1 MERTVFGIPVKV
13 SSFASRRNVLV
24 IGLICLTGIAVMGC
38 SDNKDNW
45 LADLS
50 NPFLG
55 KWQSD
60 IPSAGMTLIFD
71 YKTDGTF
78 DYEIPGLPADQGGK
92 GSGGYLVNG
101 NVMVTYL
108 ESEGAAGYIFKVVN
122 NDTIDVTEID
132 EVKEGGELVLGNT
145 APFTRVA
152 GSPVNKENKP
162 FVLSNFLIG
171 NWSALIPNEQ
181 DPEHPYDTIQEY
193 RQDGSAQFTLL
204 PDYVFPK
211 AYYCV
216 IGDVLITF
224 TPGENEYE
232 SFVFIVNNDG
242 TLTGRELLAVE
253 NGNRTLGVTA
263 TYNPVDPADVSKKV
277 ISASANRAGLYFLA
291 TPDTAEYAEATA
303 LIKSHG
309 FTWATNLA
317 VPNESTSDFV
327 TGKTNQLTADGS
339 GFKFSLKTNPAPDS
353 LRAAIGFNSI
363 FMFTAEDDNLGT
375 TYASLVSALDG
386 LDEYEGGWVLPE
398 ASVLTGLGIRVYT
411 TYSGAVKDITEKISF
426 GINVTDKA
434 NGLMFSY
441 GAVMVDKASTSFE
454 SEGYLLN
461 ASGEEEHIWSDETA
475 DNVITADWWIGK
487 SS

>member
-1 MERTVFGIPVKV
+1 
-13 SSFASRRNVLV
+13 
-24 IGLICLTGIAVMGC
+24 
-38 SDNKDNW
+38 
-45 LADLS
+45 
-50 NPFLG
+50 
-55 KWQSD
+55 
-60 IPSAGMTLIFD
+60 MTLIFD

-78 DYEIPGLPADQGGK
+78 DYEIPGLPADQGGA

-132 EVKEGGELVLGNT
+132 EVKEDGEWVLGNT
-145 APFTRVA
+145 APFTRVV

-162 FVLSNFLIG
+162 VVLNNPFIG
-171 NWSALIPNEQ
+171 KWTADIPDE
-181 DPEHPYDTIQEY
+181 EAEGGAYHTTQEY
-193 RQDGSAQFTLL
+193 RTDGIAIFSMD
-204 PDYVFPK
+204 PPVYEFPP
-211 AYYCV
+211 YYYFV
-216 IGDVLITF
+216 TGDVMVTF
-224 TPGENEYE
+224 EPSVYKSYE
-232 SFVFIVNNDG
+232 GYTFVQESNGTLSVTELLEVQADG
-242 TLTGRELLAVE
+242 TRVA
-253 NGNRTLGVTA
+253 GVTA
-263 TYNPVDPADVSKKV
+263 TFIPVDPTNVSEKV
-277 ISASANRAGLYFLA
+277 ISTSANKAGLYFLA

-317 VPNESTSDFV
+317 VPNESTSAFV

-339 GFKFSLKTNPAPDS
+339 GFKFSLKTNPAS
-353 LRAAIGFNSI
+353 AGLRAAIGLNSI

-398 ASVLTGLGIRVYT
+398 ASALTNLGIRVYT
-411 TYSGAVKDITEKISF
+411 TYNGTVKDITDKISF
-426 GINVTDKA
+426 GINVMDKE

-441 GAVMVDKASTSFE
+441 GAVMLDKASTSFE

-461 ASGEEEHIWSDETA
+461 ASGEEEHIWNDGTA
-475 DNVITADWWIGK
+475 DNLITAEWWIGK
-487 SS
+487 S